1 MAGRTGDS
9 IVQKIF
15 QPYVQKTVIPFCG
28 ALYCLRR
35 VQLISPGPFLFMEFC
50 VKYRGGITEYTVGTF
65 TMETMAE
72 KLAFETRRGGCDG
85 CTAV

>member
-1 MAGRTGDS
+1 MAGRSGDS

-15 QPYVQKTVIPFCG
+15 QPYVRKTVIPFCG
-28 ALYCLRR
+28 ALYCLIR
-35 VQLISPGPFLFMEFC
+35 VQLIFPGPFLFIEFC
-50 VKYRGGITEYTVGTF
+50 VKYREGITEDTVTTL

-85 CTAV
+85 RTAV